1 MGGWPDFFLF
11 GFGFG
16 SGSWANDFFL
26 PFISLRDD
34 GLFSNRRAK
43 LDMVLSV
50 FTWGFVRFL
59 VVYSQKRPGG
69 CRKYPG

>member
-1 MGGWPDFFLF
+1 MGGWPDFFIF

-43 LDMVLSV
+43 KSAIL
-50 FTWGFVRFL
+50 TGFNGRISRQNAKDAKIAAANSHGF
-59 VVYSQKRPGG
+59 S
-69 CRKYPG
+69 

>member
-1 MGGWPDFFLF
+1 MLKKFYGLVARFFF
-11 GFGFG
+11 GFR

-43 LDMVLSV
+43 KSAILA
-50 FTWGFVRFL
+50 GFN
-59 VVYSQKRPGG
+59 G
-69 CRKYPG
+69 